1 MKALLGSQ
9 DVWDIVSN
17 GYEEPES
24 DAALNQ
30 AQREAL
36 QNTRKKNQKAL
47 TIIHQAIDDNNFE
60 KISGATTA
68 YQAWQI
74 LENTY
79 KGVDRVKKVRL
90 QKLRGDYESLHMK
103 ESESVS
109 DYTSRL
115 LAVVIEM
122 KRFGETISDE
132 QVVEKILRSL
142 DEKFNFIVVAI
153 EESKDLS
160 TMSIDQLMGS
170 LQAHEEKLLKK
181 NKQMTENRVEE
192 NANYAEKD
200 EESGDSSLFLACK
213 GAETCENSAWYLD
226 SGASNHM
233 CGSKSMFI
241 ELDESV
247 GGDIVF
253 GDATKIPV
261 KGKDKILINLKNGK
275 HEFISN
281 VYYVPNMK
289 NNILSLG
296 QLLEKGYNI
305 LMKDYSLL
313 IRDNHDKIIAK
324 VQMTKNR
331 MFLLNIQTDVAQCLK
346 SCLKDPNWIWH
357 LRFGHLNF
365 DGLRLLARKNM
376 VKGLPYVKL
385 PDQLCEGCLHGK
397 QSRKSFPQ
405 ESSWRARRPLEL
417 VHTDLCGP
425 IKPSSFGKNNYFL
438 LFIDDFS
445 RKTWVYFVKE
455 KSEVFGMFKRFKA
468 LVEKESGYYIKA
480 LRSDRGGEFTSN
492 EFKTFCVENGIRRT
506 MTVPFTPQQ
515 NGVVER
521 KNRTILNM
529 ARSMLKCK
537 KMPKEFWAQ
546 AVECAV
552 YLSNRSPTRS
562 LWNKTPQQAW
572 TGRKPSIGHLRVFG
586 CMAYAHIPDQKR
598 SKLDD
603 KSEKYVFV
611 GYDASSKGYKLYN
624 PVTKKTIVSRDVVFD
639 EEASWNWNDEPE
651 DYKFLC
657 FPDEHDEPS
666 DIASPPT
673 SPITPQQST
682 SSSSASS
689 SEGPRGM
696 RSLQDI
702 YDETEELSQSFN
714 NLTLFCLFGDSE
726 PLNFEEAS
734 QNDKWK
740 IAMDEE
746 IKAIKKNDTWEL
758 STLPNG
764 KKAVVFAPVARLE
777 TIRLLIALAAQNNWK
792 IFQMDVKSAF
802 LNGYLEEEV
811 YLEQP
816 PGYTVKGQEDKVLK
830 LKKAL
835 YGLKQAPRMWNS
847 RINKI
852 FP

>member
-1 MKALLGSQ
+1 MANNNLVPFQ
-9 DVWDIVSN
+9 DIVSN

-36 QNTRKKNQKAL
+36 QNTRKKDQKAL

-115 LAVVIEM
+115 LAVVNEM
-122 KRFGETISDE
+122 KRFCETISDE

-181 NKQMTENRVEE
+181 NKQMTEQLFQSKLKLKDKEGSLEKGNRGRGRGGNRGRGDFKDRGQGSYGQRKFDESNSNSNSSRGRGRQHYSRNRVEE

-200 EESGDSSLFLACK
+200 EERGDSSLFLACK

-261 KGKDKILINLKNGK
+261 KGKD
-275 HEFISN
+275 
-281 VYYVPNMK
+281 
-289 NNILSLG
+289 
-296 QLLEKGYNI
+296 
-305 LMKDYSLL
+305 
-313 IRDNHDKIIAK
+313 
-324 VQMTKNR
+324 
-331 MFLLNIQTDVAQCLK
+331 
-346 SCLKDPNWIWH
+346 PNWIWH

-405 ESSWRARRPLEL
+405 ESSWRAPL
-417 VHTDLCGP
+417 D
-425 IKPSSFGKNNYFL
+425 
-438 LFIDDFS
+438 

-506 MTVPFTPQQ
+506 MKVPFTPQQ

-529 ARSMLKCK
+529 ARNMLKCK

-624 PVTKKTIVSRDVVFD
+624 PVTKKTIVSRDLVFD
-639 EEASWNWNDEPE
+639 EEAS
-651 DYKFLC
+651 
-657 FPDEHDEPS
+657 
-666 DIASPPT
+666 
-673 SPITPQQST
+673 
-682 SSSSASS
+682 
-689 SEGPRGM
+689 
-696 RSLQDI
+696 
-702 YDETEELSQSFN
+702 
-714 NLTLFCLFGDSE
+714 
-726 PLNFEEAS
+726 
-734 QNDKWK
+734 
-740 IAMDEE
+740 
-746 IKAIKKNDTWEL
+746 
-758 STLPNG
+758 
-764 KKAVVFAPVARLE
+764 
-777 TIRLLIALAAQNNWK
+777 
-792 IFQMDVKSAF
+792 
-802 LNGYLEEEV
+802 
-811 YLEQP
+811 
-816 PGYTVKGQEDKVLK
+816 
-830 LKKAL
+830 
-835 YGLKQAPRMWNS
+835 
-847 RINKI
+847 
-852 FP
+852 